1 MDNNYITVKDY
12 AIKYGV
18 AERTVRQ
25 KLQGNKIPGAQKIGR
40 DWLIP
45 ADAPY
50 PEDSRIKSG
59 KYVGWRK
66 KSCQGIDTEPE
77 GSN

>member
-12 AIKYGV
+12 ALKYGV

-50 PEDSRIKSG
+50 PEDSRLKSG
-59 KYVGWRK
+59 QYKGWRQK
-66 KSCQGIDTEPE
+66 YGQGKQNLNI
-77 GSN
+77 

>member
-1 MDNNYITVKDY
+1 MENKYITVKEY
-12 AIKYGV
+12 AVKHGV

-40 DWLIP
+40 DWIIP

-50 PEDSRIKSG
+50 TEDSRVKTG
-59 KYVGWRK
+59 KYKGWRNK
-66 KSCQGIDTEPE
+66 CNQ
-77 GSN
+77 NQNN

>member
-1 MDNNYITVKDY
+1 MENKYITVKEY
-12 AIKYGV
+12 AVKHGV

-25 KLQGNKIPGAQKIGR
+25 KLQGNKIPGAQKLGR

-59 KYVGWRK
+59 KYQGWRQK
-66 KSCQGIDTEPE
+66 HGQEK
-77 GSN
+77 

>member
-1 MDNNYITVKDY
+1 MENKYITVKEY
-12 AIKYGV
+12 AAKYGV

-25 KLQGNKIPGAQKIGR
+25 KLQGNKIPGAHKIGR

-50 PEDSRIKSG
+50 PEDGRIKSG
-59 KYVGWRK
+59 KYQGWRQK
-66 KSCQGIDTEPE
+66 YGQGK
-77 GSN
+77 